1 MSALPE
7 TKRLS
12 ELVNDDEISTIEPAV
27 TNPRDGTFGII
38 GTLALLNGLNG
49 AKRLNGLN
57 YLNAFTNGR
66 Y

>member
-38 GTLALLNGLNG
+38 GTLALLNGEPSG
-49 AKRLNGLN
+49 
-57 YLNAFTNGR
+57 YLTVANR
-66 Y
+66 